1 MTTSLKCDCVVLC
14 FAKCILSSFFYPPA
28 LICVILDLLLIKN
41 YSLSESLARSCSDSH
56 AILHLPPFLPFTLT
70 SFYGGNK

>member
-1 MTTSLKCDCVVLC
+1 MRLC
-14 FAKCILSSFFYPPA
+14 GFVFWQMHPFLFFNPPT
-28 LICVILDLLLIKN
+28 LICVILDPLLIKN